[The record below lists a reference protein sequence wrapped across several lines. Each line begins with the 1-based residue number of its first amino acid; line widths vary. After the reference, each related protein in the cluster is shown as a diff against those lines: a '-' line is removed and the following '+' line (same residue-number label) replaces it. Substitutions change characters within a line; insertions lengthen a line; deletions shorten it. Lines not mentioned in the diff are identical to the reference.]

1 MIQISQSEIAT
12 FKRCPRKWFVNYYL
26 GFQPANPLP
35 YGNSPLGVRV
45 HAALE
50 GWYGYQLDPVTVIT
64 ILYRIEIER
73 HPEYEQELRAEY
85 ELAVA
90 MAAGY
95 IEWIAETGADSDL
108 EVVAT
113 EAEVIVPLPG
123 VEGIELRA
131 RMDQVAIQP
140 SNGTLGFMDY
150 KTGAT
155 FERAQLLRLDPQMKF
170 YSLVQQLAASRTGP
184 DHPVVLGGWITQ
196 LKRVKRTERAQ
207 PPFYQRDPFRYNPD
221 EIRATYLKVRDICG
235 QIARV
240 RARLDTAYARSGND
254 LGVINELQ
262 RAELSPTPIIRDC
275 SWSCPLANDLC
286 GSMDDGSDWP
296 GMLASGAWV
305 QDDPYAYYRQDP
317 LREVREELSKL

>member
-1 MIQISQSEIAT
+1 MIQVSQSEIAA
-12 FKRCPRKWFVNYYL
+12 FRRCPRKWFVNWFL
-26 GFQPANPLP
+26 GFQPAHQLP

-50 GWYGYQLDPVTVIT
+50 GWYGYDLDPVTVIT
-64 ILYRIEIER
+64 ILYRIEMER
-73 HPEYEQELRAEY
+73 APEYEQELRAEY

-90 MAAGY
+90 MVAGY
-95 IEWIAETGADSDL
+95 LEWVSESGADSDL
-108 EVVAT
+108 TVVAT

-123 VEGIELRA
+123 VEGVELRA
-131 RMDQVAIQP
+131 RMDQVAMQV

-150 KTGAT
+150 KTGAN

-170 YSLVQQLAASRTGP
+170 YSLVQQLAASRAGP
-184 DHPVVLGGWITQ
+184 DHPVILGGWITQ
-196 LKRVKRTERAQ
+196 LRRVKRTERAQ

-221 EIRATYLKVRDICG
+221 EIRSTYLKVRNTCAE
-235 QIARV
+235 IARI
-240 RARLDTAYARSGND
+240 RARLTTAYGKGGTLD
-254 LGVINELQ
+254 VINELQ
-262 RAELSPTPIIRDC
+262 RSELSPVPIIRDC
-275 SWSCPLANDLC
+275 SWSCPLSNDLC

-317 LREVREELSKL
+317 LRAVREELSKL